1 MNKLMIKIQK
11 TSTYPKASVMMQL
24 LDSNTEAYLPVK
36 IILLKNASGKIEFF
50 AEGTGKEN
58 GIGFLAKGQD
68 EASEIL
74 ELILD
79 GKATYE
85 LYLVSYACQNRR
97 QVIFDA
103 ELRYKKCEKDQI
115 KVDTSVFDSLCE
127 RIVQS
132 DICSKEDLERNIR
145 VMKEHR
151 FPDELIHQVLLKY
164 RKYDRPT
171 RVPKT
176 IYIDP
181 DPESQTSL
189 LALCA
194 INIVIG
200 APLILEGDKS
210 VGKNMCAETLAM
222 IFNMPFDMATMT
234 RSMTADDL
242 FGTKSTDNTASN
254 EMNEEMAREYMK
266 AVRGETD
273 YDAFQAARFEFLRA
287 KAASV
292 SIVQEHSSFVHWLQN
307 GGVYCL
313 NEMNMAEPNFLAS
326 FVNQIT
332 DGSGFID
339 IQGYGRININPDC
352 ILIGTQNANYTG
364 TCEQNDATMSRF
376 ACIQFDYPDSIRP
389 MIESVVGKKRLASQY
404 FKQVDDLYALLHT
417 SVQKGTLENSC
428 LNIRGFCRAL
438 NAVAQIPGASSLKRQ
453 IQLHV
458 INTCP
463 LDERNMLE
471 QFLNNKVTL

>member
-1 MNKLMIKIQK
+1 MNTKMIKIQK
-11 TSTYPKASVMMQL
+11 ASTYPKASAMMQL
-24 LDSNTEAYLPVK
+24 LDTKADPGVLPIK
-36 IILLKNASGKIEFF
+36 IVPKKKASGKIEFF
-50 AEGTGKEN
+50 AEEVKKEN

-68 EASEIL
+68 EIAEIIEFIL
-74 ELILD
+74 E

-85 LYLVSYACQNRR
+85 LFLVSYSDQSP
-97 QVIFDA
+97 ITFEA
-103 ELRYKKCEKDQI
+103 ELKYEKCEKEQI
-115 KVDTSVFDSLCE
+115 KVDTSVFDSICE
-127 RIVQS
+127 HIVQS

-151 FPDELIHQVLLKY
+151 FPDELIRQVLLKY
-164 RKYDRPT
+164 RKYDRPA

-181 DPESQTSL
+181 DTNAKTSL

-200 APLILEGDKS
+200 SPLILEGDKS

-222 IFNMPFDMATMT
+222 IFNMPFDMTTMT

-242 FGTKSTDNTASN
+242 YGTKSTDNTASN
-254 EMNEEMAREYMK
+254 EMKEDMAEEYLK
-266 AVRGETD
+266 AMRGESTF
-273 YDAFQAARFEFLRA
+273 DATKAARFEYLKA

-292 SIVQEHSSFVHWLQN
+292 SIVQEHSSFIHWLQH

-339 IQGYGRININPDC
+339 IQGYGRISINPDC

-389 MIESVVGKKRLASQY
+389 MIESVVGKKRLAAEY
-404 FKQVDDLYALLHT
+404 FKQVDSFYSLLHT

-438 NAVAQIPGASSLKRQ
+438 NAVAQVPGASSLKRQ
-453 IQLHV
+453 IQIHV

-463 LDERNMLE
+463 QDERNMLE
-471 QFLNNKVTL
+471 QFLNNKITL